1 MLDGARA
8 RIVSWLDRTS
18 AQWWPDE
25 RPDSSSGG
33 SPLEITKLIGIAF
46 RIALVAAVVQG
57 CIHYFNGLVLDFRI
71 QMFKP
76 DEDGGVFT
84 WASSMATAMA
94 GLGLLLVASQVKAR
108 SRVLILLS
116 MGLLFFSLDDTVAFH
131 ERIPSLSFIPVE
143 DSARIVWVVS
153 AMPLLAAVFVG
164 LLAFAWRAP
173 EALRKAVIWGLGGL
187 VIAIFLEF
195 TSPVLFALGSA
206 EGKWLYELEV
216 VAEEGLELA
225 SWILIAAATSISALW
240 FAQARARDL

>member
-1 MLDGARA
+1 MLEGARA

-18 AQWWPDE
+18 AQWWPDD
-25 RPDSSSGG
+25 RADSSSGG

-46 RIALVAAVVQG
+46 RIAVVAAVVQG
-57 CIHYFNGLVLDFRI
+57 CIHYFNGFVLDFRI

-84 WASSMATAMA
+84 WASSVATAMA

-153 AMPLLAAVFVG
+153 VMPLLAAVFVG

-206 EGKWLYELEV
+206 EGEWLYELEV

>member
-1 MLDGARA
+1 MLNGARA
-8 RIVSWLDRTS
+8 GIVSWLDRTS
-18 AQWWPDE
+18 AKWWPDE
-25 RPDSSSGG
+25 AADSSSGG
-33 SPLEITKLIGIAF
+33 SPLEISKLIGIAF
-46 RIALVAAVVQG
+46 RIAVVAAVAQG
-57 CIHYFNGLVLDFRI
+57 CIHYFNGFVLDFRI
-71 QMFKP
+71 QMFNA
-76 DEDGGVFT
+76 DDDGGVFT

-116 MGLLFFSLDDTVAFH
+116 MGLFFFSLDDTVALH
-131 ERIPSLSFIPVE
+131 ERIPNLSFIPVGH
-143 DSARIVWVVS
+143 SGRIVWIVC

-195 TSPVLFALGSA
+195 TSPVLFTLGSDH
-206 EGKWLYELEV
+206 GKWLYELEV

-225 SWILIAAATSISALW
+225 SWILIGAATSISALW

>member
-1 MLDGARA
+1 MFNDTRA
-8 RIVSWLDRTS
+8 GIVSWLDRTS
-18 AQWWPDE
+18 AQWWPDD
-25 RPDSSSGG
+25 RADANSGG
-33 SPLEITKLIGIAF
+33 SQLEITKLIGIAF
-46 RIALVAAVVQG
+46 RVAVIAAGVQG
-57 CIHYFNGLVLDFRI
+57 CLHYFDALVLDFRI
-71 QMFKP
+71 QMFNA
-76 DEDGGVFT
+76 DDDGGVFT

-94 GLGLLLVASQVKAR
+94 GLGLLLAASQVKAR

-116 MGLLFFSLDDTVAFH
+116 MGLFFFSLDDAVALH
-131 ERIPSLSFIPVE
+131 ERIPNLSVIPVE
-143 DSARIVWVVS
+143 HSGRIAWVVS
-153 AMPLLAAVFVG
+153 VMPLLVAVFVG

-195 TSPVLFALGSA
+195 TSPVLFALGSDH
-206 EGKWLYELEV
+206 GKWLYELEV

>member
-1 MLDGARA
+1 MLNDARV

-18 AQWWPDE
+18 AKWWPDE
-25 RPDSSSGG
+25 ETDSSSGG
-33 SPLEITKLIGIAF
+33 SPLEISKLIGIAF
-46 RIALVAAVVQG
+46 RIAVVAAVAQG
-57 CIHYFNGLVLDFRI
+57 CIHYFNGFVLDFRI

-116 MGLLFFSLDDTVAFH
+116 MGLFFFSLDDTVAFH

-153 AMPLLAAVFVG
+153 SMPLLAAVFVG

>member
-1 MLDGARA
+1 
-8 RIVSWLDRTS
+8 
-18 AQWWPDE
+18 
-25 RPDSSSGG
+25 
-33 SPLEITKLIGIAF
+33 
-46 RIALVAAVVQG
+46 
-57 CIHYFNGLVLDFRI
+57 
-71 QMFKP
+71 MFKP

-116 MGLLFFSLDDTVAFH
+116 MGLFFFSLDDTVAFH

-153 AMPLLAAVFVG
+153 SMPLLAAVFVG

>member
-1 MLDGARA
+1 MLEGARA

-18 AQWWPDE
+18 AQWWPDD
-25 RPDSSSGG
+25 RADSSSGG

-46 RIALVAAVVQG
+46 RIAVVAAVVQG
-57 CIHYFNGLVLDFRI
+57 CIHYFNGFVLDFRI

-153 AMPLLAAVFVG
+153 VMPLLAAVFLG

-206 EGKWLYELEV
+206 EGEWLYELEV

>member
-1 MLDGARA
+1 MIQNA
-8 RIVSWLDRTS
+8 RIGIVAWLDRTS
-18 AQWWPDE
+18 ARWWPDE
-25 RPDSSSGG
+25 RADSNSGG

-46 RIALVAAVVQG
+46 KLAVIAAVVQG
-57 CIHYFNGLVLDFRI
+57 CIHYFDALVLDFRI
-71 QMFKP
+71 SMFNA
-76 DEDGGVFT
+76 DDDGGVFT

-94 GLGLLLVASQVKAR
+94 GLGVLLVASQVKAR

-116 MGLLFFSLDDTVAFH
+116 MGLFFFSLDDAVALH
-131 ERIPSLSFIPVE
+131 ERIPSLPFIPVGH
-143 DSARIVWVVS
+143 SGRIVWIVC

-195 TSPVLFALGSA
+195 TSPVLFTLGSDH
-206 EGKWLYELEV
+206 GKWLYELEV

-225 SWILIAAATSISALW
+225 SWILIGAATSISALW